1 MCFANLLVLAVL
13 SAALMKKYG
22 RDLSVCA
29 TFLLAFIYRTARMSE
44 LIGKELEIHM
54 YVTTTII

>member
-54 YVTTTII
+54 